1 MAAYAYKYVRDRL
14 PQFII
19 DKQVDYEGAGRKPAA
34 GERSKVQTMTE
45 QETELL
51 LKAGAAAGLDVGVI
65 HQRPHRRCAAGW
77 TPWNPL
83 EDDGDALRLA
93 VDLGLS
99 IEVHHDL
106 SQTQAWLRVV
116 DGDGTWTHCG
126 PHEYNRDALAM
137 TRRAIVTAAAK
148 APPHNVGAKLPSTQ

>member
-1 MAAYAYKYVRDRL
+1 
-14 PQFII
+14 
-19 DKQVDYEGAGRKPAA
+19 
-34 GERSKVQTMTE
+34 MTE

-106 SQTQAWLRVV
+106 SQTQAWLRIV

-126 PHEYNRDALAM
+126 PHEYNRDAHGQ

-148 APPHNVGAKLPSTQ
+148 APPHNAGGKPKPTAPPT